1 MAAKP
6 KTDWEAIEAQYR
18 ANVTSTNELAKRH
31 GISEGTIRARAKKHG
46 WVKDAEGTKRRLVKE
61 RLSGITKDVAN
72 YEVRKII
79 EDEADIDVR
88 DMRNCLDVAR
98 AILNKQMLMVA
109 MIEDVRELKIA
120 AETLKINME
129 TIRRI
134 RGLDEEKGIG
144 DGIEAL
150 LSKLDE

>member
-1 MAAKP
+1 MMGARNKA
-6 KTDWEAIEAQYR
+6 DWEAIEAQYR

-31 GISEGTIRARAKKHG
+31 GISEGTTRARAKKHG

-98 AILNKQMLMVA
+98 AILNKQMSMVA

-134 RGLDEEKGIG
+134 RG
-144 DGIEAL
+144 
-150 LSKLDE
+150 